1 MISIQQW
8 QKWMSKGSTSIP
20 YLLLQHYKE
29 LGISDHEMM
38 LIIHLQAYADEGNV
52 LPSIEDL
59 QMRMSCTSE
68 ELGQMLYRL
77 HKNGVLEIPTGLDDE
92 GRHAESY
99 SLNPL
104 WEKLYILLASE
115 NREEVAA
122 TSSASAWPDE
132 DNSLQYREKLEGE
145 IYMRFE
151 QEFGRALSP
160 IECET
165 IGLWLDDDGY
175 EPQLIFLALKEAV
188 ISGKLSLRYIDRI
201 LFEWQKS
208 GVKTLEQVR
217 EHSKKFRQ
225 QQVGRIKP
233 QVEKQQVE
241 FTFYNWLKK

>member
-1 MISIQQW
+1 MISVQQW
-8 QKWMSKGSTSIP
+8 QKWMSKGSVSIP
-20 YLLLQHYKE
+20 YLLLQHYKQ
-29 LGISDHEMM
+29 LAISDHEMM
-38 LIIHLQAYADEGNV
+38 LIIQLQAFADEGV
-52 LPSIEDL
+52 SLPSMEAL
-59 QMRMSCTSE
+59 QSRMSCSADE
-68 ELGQMLYRL
+68 IGQMLYRL
-77 HKNGVLEIPTGLDDE
+77 HKNGVLDIPTGVDEE
-92 GRHAESY
+92 GRHAERY

-115 NREEVAA
+115 NREEAA
-122 TSSASAWPDE
+122 AAASSAWPDDE
-132 DNSLQYREKLEGE
+132 SSAQYRQKLEGE
-145 IYMRFE
+145 IYLRFE

-165 IGLWLDDDGY
+165 ISLWLDDDGY

-225 QQVGRIKP
+225 QQVSKLRPKS
-233 QVEKQQVE
+233 EKQQVE
-241 FTFYNWLKK
+241 FTFYNWLK